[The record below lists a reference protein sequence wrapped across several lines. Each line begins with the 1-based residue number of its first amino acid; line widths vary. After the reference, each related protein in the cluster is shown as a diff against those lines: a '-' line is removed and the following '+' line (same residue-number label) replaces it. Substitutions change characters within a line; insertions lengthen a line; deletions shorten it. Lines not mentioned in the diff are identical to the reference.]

1 MGDALPPHLRPRG
14 IAVYRAVCDLALLSA
29 PASMGLALQV
39 AGFAAAE
46 LVSLVAG
53 VTVVAAVW
61 LLYSVRRRALASARV

>member
-1 MGDALPPHLRPRG
+1 
-14 IAVYRAVCDLALLSA
+14 VCDLALLSA

-39 AGFAAAE
+39 AGFGAAE